1 MKKETVQQREQ
12 RIQQQWGQQRT
23 FEQSIET
30 REGSPSFVFYEGP
43 PTANGLPHVGHAL
56 GRTIKD
62 MVARYKTMTGHQVLR
77 KAGWDTHGLPVE
89 LGVEK
94 QLGISGK
101 SDIITS
107 DLSRAIETAQIVS
120 AALHLPVSM
129 HDERIREINCGDIEG
144 TTEAERVNKWGSN
157 WRELDLGM
165 EKYELVSNRGLEFLE
180 ELATTYKDKRVLVVS
195 HGALIGLTL
204 QRLLP
209 DQFTKTSINNTSL
222 TILKNMENTWSCSL
236 YNCTKHLDE

>member
-1 MKKETVQQREQ
+1 MCQ
-12 RIQQQWGQQRT
+12 G
-23 FEQSIET
+23 
-30 REGSPSFVFYEGP
+30 GSNRDL
-43 PTANGLPHVGHAL
+43 TTMGLV
-56 GRTIKD
+56 R
-62 MVARYKTMTGHQVLR
+62 
-77 KAGWDTHGLPVE
+77 HGITEWNE
-89 LGVEK
+89 LGKAQGVSDIPLNKIGK
-94 QLGISGK
+94 QQAFALATRLSLEPEW
-101 SDIITS
+101 DVIITS